1 MKALNRTNLSKIAII
16 TDAWTPQ
23 VNGVVVCIQQTVK
36 HLREMG
42 HDVFVIGPDRFKNIP
57 CPTYPE
63 IRLALF
69 ARKKVFAILDD
80 LKPDA
85 LHVNTEGPLGIAARS
100 YAHKNKMRYT
110 TAFQTRFPEYIKA
123 RTGIPLSWTYAFL
136 RWFHKNSERVLVP
149 SKTVQ
154 EDLIK
159 WNVGKPEV
167 WSLGV
172 DLSTFQSKKRA
183 ARKKKVYVCT
193 SRLAIEKN
201 LDAFLGLKLD
211 GEKWMIGGGPEE
223 KRLREKY
230 PDVKFFGNK
239 SHEEIAKIYQ
249 ECDYFVFPS
258 KTDTFG
264 LVLLEA
270 MACGL
275 PVAAYNVSGP
285 KDVIGKSKAGILRE
299 DLAEAVRGLESLSAS
314 TAIKHAKKFS
324 WEKASENFFSYLHV
338 Q

>member
-1 MKALNRTNLSKIAII
+1 MSKIVII

-63 IRLALF
+63 IRLALL
-69 ARKKVFAILDD
+69 ARKKVFSILDD
-80 LKPDA
+80 LKPNA
-85 LHVNTEGPLGIAARS
+85 LHINTEGPLGIAARS
-100 YAHKNKMRYT
+100 YAHKNKIRYT

-123 RTGIPLSWTYAFL
+123 RTAIPLSWTYAFL

-183 ARKKKVYVCT
+183 TRKKKVYVCT

-223 KRLREKY
+223 KRLKEKY

-239 SHEEIAKIYQ
+239 SHEEIANIYQ
-249 ECDYFVFPS
+249 DCDYFVFPS

>member
-1 MKALNRTNLSKIAII
+1 MSKIVII
-16 TDAWTPQ
+16 TDAWIPQ

-36 HLREMG
+36 HLRGMG

-80 LKPDA
+80 LKPNA
-85 LHVNTEGPLGIAARS
+85 LHINTEGPLGIVARS
-100 YAHKNKMRYT
+100 YAQKNKIGYT

-123 RTGIPLSWTYAFL
+123 RTGVPLSWTYAFL
-136 RWFHKNSERVLVP
+136 RWFHKHSKRVLVP

-159 WNVGKPEV
+159 WNVGKPEI

-172 DLSTFQSKKRA
+172 DLSTFQLKKRT

-211 GEKWMIGGGPEE
+211 GEKWMIGSGPEE

-249 ECDYFVFPS
+249 DCDYFVFPS

-299 DLAEAVRGLESLSAS
+299 NLAEAVRGLESLSALN
-314 TAIKHAKKFS
+314 AIKHAKKFS
-324 WEKASENFFSYLHV
+324 WEKASENFFSYLHIR
-338 Q
+338 

>member
-1 MKALNRTNLSKIAII
+1 MKL
-16 TDAWTPQ
+16 
-23 VNGVVVCIQQTVK
+23 
-36 HLREMG
+36 E
-42 HDVFVIGPDRFKNIP
+42 
-57 CPTYPE
+57 
-63 IRLALF
+63 
-69 ARKKVFAILDD
+69 
-80 LKPDA
+80 A
-85 LHVNTEGPLGIAARS
+85 LHINTEGPLGIVARS
-100 YAHKNKMRYT
+100 YAQKNKIGYT

-123 RTGIPLSWTYAFL
+123 RTGIPLSWTYAVL
-136 RWFHKNSERVLVP
+136 RWFHKNSKRVLVP

-172 DLSTFQSKKRA
+172 DLSTFQPKKRT

-211 GEKWMIGGGPEE
+211 GEKWMIGSGPEE

-249 ECDYFVFPS
+249 DCDYFVFPS

-299 DLAEAVRGLESLSAS
+299 DLAEAVRGLESLSAL
-314 TAIKHAKKFS
+314 TAIKHAKNFS
-324 WEKASENFFSYLHV
+324 WEKASEKFFSYLHIR
-338 Q
+338 

>member
-1 MKALNRTNLSKIAII
+1 MSKIVIT
-16 TDAWTPQ
+16 TDAWIPQ

-57 CPTYPE
+57 FPTYPE

-69 ARKKVFAILDD
+69 AKKKVFAILDD

-123 RTGIPLSWTYAFL
+123 RTAIPLSWTYAFL
-136 RWFHKNSERVLVP
+136 RWFHKNSKRVLVP

-172 DLSTFQSKKRA
+172 DLSTFQPKKRT

-211 GEKWMIGGGPEE
+211 GEKWMIGSGPEE

-230 PDVKFFGNK
+230 LDVKFFGNK

-285 KDVIGKSKAGILRE
+285 KDVIGKSKAGILSE
-299 DLAEAVRGLESLSAS
+299 DLAEAVRGLESLSAL

-324 WEKASENFFSYLHV
+324 WEKASEKFFSYLHIG
-338 Q
+338 

>member
-1 MKALNRTNLSKIAII
+1 MSKIVII

-36 HLREMG
+36 HLRKMG

-123 RTGIPLSWTYAFL
+123 RTAIPLSWTYAFL

-172 DLSTFQSKKRA
+172 DLSTFQPKKRTS
-183 ARKKKVYVCT
+183 RKKKVYVCKKDSEKNTRT
-193 SRLAIEKN
+193 SNSLAIKVMRKSQRFIKSVIILSSHQKPIL
-201 LDAFLGLKLD
+201 LDWCCSKQWHVGSLLLHI
-211 GEKWMIGGGPEE
+211 M
-223 KRLREKY
+223 
-230 PDVKFFGNK
+230 
-239 SHEEIAKIYQ
+239 
-249 ECDYFVFPS
+249 FP
-258 KTDTFG
+258 
-264 LVLLEA
+264 
-270 MACGL
+270 
-275 PVAAYNVSGP
+275 
-285 KDVIGKSKAGILRE
+285 
-299 DLAEAVRGLESLSAS
+299 VRKMLSANRKQES
-314 TAIKHAKKFS
+314 
-324 WEKASENFFSYLHV
+324 
-338 Q
+338 

>member
-1 MKALNRTNLSKIAII
+1 MKALNRENLSKIVII

-63 IRLALF
+63 IRLALL
-69 ARKKVFAILDD
+69 ARKKVFSILDD

-85 LHVNTEGPLGIAARS
+85 LHINTEGPLGIAARS

-123 RTGIPLSWTYAFL
+123 RTAIPLSWTYAFL

-172 DLSTFQSKKRA
+172 DLSTFQPKKRA

-201 LDAFLGLKLD
+201 LDAFLSLKLD
-211 GEKWMIGGGPEE
+211 GEKWMIGSGPEE

-230 PDVKFFGNK
+230 LDVKFFGNK

-324 WEKASENFFSYLHV
+324 WEKASEKFFSYLHIG
-338 Q
+338 

>member
-1 MKALNRTNLSKIAII
+1 MSKIAII

-69 ARKKVFAILDD
+69 ARKKVFAILND
-80 LKPDA
+80 LNPDA
-85 LHVNTEGPLGIAARS
+85 LHINTEGPLGIAARS
-100 YAHKNKMRYT
+100 YAQKNKIRYT

-136 RWFHKNSERVLVP
+136 RWFHKHSKIVLVP

-172 DLSTFQSKKRA
+172 DLSTFQPKKRT

-211 GEKWMIGGGPEE
+211 GEKWMIGSGPEE

-239 SHEEIAKIYQ
+239 SHKEIAKIYQ
-249 ECDYFVFPS
+249 DCDYFVFPS

-299 DLAEAVRGLESLSAS
+299 NLAEAVRGLESLSALN
-314 TAIKHAKKFS
+314 AIKHAKKFS
-324 WEKASENFFSYLHV
+324 WEKASENFFSYLHIR
-338 Q
+338 

>member
-1 MKALNRTNLSKIAII
+1 MSKIVII

-36 HLREMG
+36 HLRGMG

-85 LHVNTEGPLGIAARS
+85 LHINTEGPLGIAARS
-100 YAHKNKMRYT
+100 YAQKNKIRYT

-136 RWFHKNSERVLVP
+136 RWFHKHSKRVLVP

-172 DLSTFQSKKRA
+172 DLSTFEPQKRT

-211 GEKWMIGGGPEE
+211 GEKWMIGSGPEE

-249 ECDYFVFPS
+249 DCDYFVFPS

-314 TAIKHAKKFS
+314 TAVKHAKKFS
-324 WEKASENFFSYLHV
+324 WEKASENFFSYLHIR
-338 Q
+338 

>member
-1 MKALNRTNLSKIAII
+1 MSKIVII

-63 IRLALF
+63 IRLALL
-69 ARKKVFAILDD
+69 ARKKVFSILDD

-85 LHVNTEGPLGIAARS
+85 LHINTEGPLGIAARS

-123 RTGIPLSWTYAFL
+123 RTAIPLSWTYAFL

-172 DLSTFQSKKRA
+172 DLSTFQPKKRA

-201 LDAFLGLKLD
+201 LDAFLSLKLD
-211 GEKWMIGGGPEE
+211 GEKWMIGSGPEE

-299 DLAEAVRGLESLSAS
+299 DLAEAVGGLESLSAL
-314 TAIKHAKKFS
+314 TAIKHAKNFS
-324 WEKASENFFSYLHV
+324 WEKASEKFFSYLHIG
-338 Q
+338 

>member
-1 MKALNRTNLSKIAII
+1 
-16 TDAWTPQ
+16 
-23 VNGVVVCIQQTVK
+23 
-36 HLREMG
+36 
-42 HDVFVIGPDRFKNIP
+42 
-57 CPTYPE
+57 
-63 IRLALF
+63 
-69 ARKKVFAILDD
+69 
-80 LKPDA
+80 
-85 LHVNTEGPLGIAARS
+85 
-100 YAHKNKMRYT
+100 MRYT

-123 RTGIPLSWTYAFL
+123 RTAIPLSWTYAFL

-172 DLSTFQSKKRA
+172 DLSTFQPKKRT

-211 GEKWMIGGGPEE
+211 GEKWMIGSGPEE

-299 DLAEAVRGLESLSAS
+299 DLAEAVRGLESLSAL
-314 TAIKHAKKFS
+314 TAIKYAKKFS
-324 WEKASENFFSYLHV
+324 WEKASEKFFSYLHIR
-338 Q
+338 

>member
-1 MKALNRTNLSKIAII
+1 LSKIVII

-36 HLREMG
+36 HLRKMG
-42 HDVFVIGPDRFKNIP
+42 HDVFVIGPNRFKNIP

-123 RTGIPLSWTYAFL
+123 RTAIPLSWTYAFL

-172 DLSTFQSKKRA
+172 DLSTFQPKKRA

-201 LDAFLGLKLD
+201 LDAFLGLNLD
-211 GEKWMIGGGPEE
+211 GEKWMIGSGPEE

-299 DLAEAVRGLESLSAS
+299 DLAEAVRGLESLSAL
-314 TAIKHAKKFS
+314 TAIKHAKNFS
-324 WEKASENFFSYLHV
+324 WEKASEKFFSFLHIG
-338 Q
+338 

>member
-1 MKALNRTNLSKIAII
+1 MLSRADLSKIVII

-36 HLREMG
+36 HLRKMG

-69 ARKKVFAILDD
+69 TRKKVFAILDD

-85 LHVNTEGPLGIAARS
+85 LHINTEGPLGVAARS

-123 RTGIPLSWTYAFL
+123 RTAIPLSWTYAFL

-149 SKTVQ
+149 SKSVQ

-172 DLSTFQSKKRA
+172 DLSTFQPKKRA

-201 LDAFLGLKLD
+201 LDAFLSLKVD
-211 GEKWMIGGGPEE
+211 GEKWMIGSGPEE

-285 KDVIGKSKAGILRE
+285 KDVFGKSKAGILRE
-299 DLAEAVRGLESLSAS
+299 DLAEAARGLESLSSS

-324 WEKASENFFSYLHV
+324 WEKASENFFSYLHIG
-338 Q
+338 

>member
-1 MKALNRTNLSKIAII
+1 LSKIVII

-36 HLREMG
+36 HLRKMG

-69 ARKKVFAILDD
+69 ARTKVFAILDD
-80 LKPDA
+80 LEPNA
-85 LHVNTEGPLGIAARS
+85 LHINTEGPLGIAARS
-100 YAHKNKMRYT
+100 YAHKNKIRYT

-123 RTGIPLSWTYAFL
+123 RTAIPLSWTYAFL

-172 DLSTFQSKKRA
+172 DLSTFQPKKRA

-211 GEKWMIGGGPEE
+211 GEKWMIGSGPEE

-230 PDVKFFGNK
+230 PDVKFLGNK
-239 SHEEIAKIYQ
+239 SHEEIANIYQ

-299 DLAEAVRGLESLSAS
+299 DLAEAARGLESLSAS

-324 WEKASENFFSYLHV
+324 WEKASENFFSYLHI

>member
-1 MKALNRTNLSKIAII
+1 MSKIVII

-36 HLREMG
+36 HLRGMG

-69 ARKKVFAILDD
+69 PRKKVFAILND

-85 LHVNTEGPLGIAARS
+85 LHINTEGPLGIAARS

-110 TAFQTRFPEYIKA
+110 TAFQTRFPEYINA
-123 RTGIPLSWTYAFL
+123 RTAIPLSWTYAFL
-136 RWFHKNSERVLVP
+136 RWFHKNSKRVLVP

-172 DLSTFQSKKRA
+172 DLSTFQIKKRT

-211 GEKWMIGGGPEE
+211 GEKWMIGSGPEE

-239 SHEEIAKIYQ
+239 SHEEIANIYQ
-249 ECDYFVFPS
+249 DCDYFVFPS

-285 KDVIGKSKAGILRE
+285 KDVVGNTTGAVLADDLGKACKEVKKLKS
-299 DLAEAVRGLESLSAS
+299 DD
-314 TAIKHAKKFS
+314 AIQHAKKYS
-324 WEKASENFFSYLHV
+324 WKKVSLGFEKLLILKNKH
-338 Q
+338 

>member
-1 MKALNRTNLSKIAII
+1 
-16 TDAWTPQ
+16 
-23 VNGVVVCIQQTVK
+23 
-36 HLREMG
+36 
-42 HDVFVIGPDRFKNIP
+42 
-57 CPTYPE
+57 
-63 IRLALF
+63 
-69 ARKKVFAILDD
+69 
-80 LKPDA
+80 
-85 LHVNTEGPLGIAARS
+85 
-100 YAHKNKMRYT
+100 MRYT

-123 RTGIPLSWTYAFL
+123 RTAIPLSWTYAFL

-172 DLSTFQSKKRA
+172 DLSTFQPKKRA

-201 LDAFLGLKLD
+201 LDAFLSLKLD
-211 GEKWMIGGGPEE
+211 GEKWMIGSGPEE

-230 PDVKFFGNK
+230 LDVKFFGNK
-239 SHEEIAKIYQ
+239 SHEEIANIYQ

-299 DLAEAVRGLESLSAS
+299 DLAEAARGLESLSAS

-324 WEKASENFFSYLHV
+324 WEKASENFFSYLHIG
-338 Q
+338 

>member
-1 MKALNRTNLSKIAII
+1 LKALNRENLSKIVII

-63 IRLALF
+63 IRLALL
-69 ARKKVFAILDD
+69 ARKKVFSILDD

-85 LHVNTEGPLGIAARS
+85 LHINTEGPLGIAARS

-123 RTGIPLSWTYAFL
+123 RTAIPLSWTYAFL

-172 DLSTFQSKKRA
+172 DLSTFHPKKRVV
-183 ARKKKVYVCT
+183 RKKKVYVCT

-201 LDAFLGLKLD
+201 LDAFLSLKID
-211 GEKWMIGGGPEE
+211 GE
-223 KRLREKY
+223 
-230 PDVKFFGNK
+230 
-239 SHEEIAKIYQ
+239 IANIYQ
-249 ECDYFVFPS
+249 QCDYFVFPS

>member
-1 MKALNRTNLSKIAII
+1 
-16 TDAWTPQ
+16 
-23 VNGVVVCIQQTVK
+23 
-36 HLREMG
+36 
-42 HDVFVIGPDRFKNIP
+42 
-57 CPTYPE
+57 
-63 IRLALF
+63 
-69 ARKKVFAILDD
+69 
-80 LKPDA
+80 
-85 LHVNTEGPLGIAARS
+85 
-100 YAHKNKMRYT
+100 
-110 TAFQTRFPEYIKA
+110 
-123 RTGIPLSWTYAFL
+123 
-136 RWFHKNSERVLVP
+136 
-149 SKTVQ
+149 VQ

-172 DLSTFQSKKRA
+172 DLSTFQPKKRT

-211 GEKWMIGGGPEE
+211 GEKWMIGSGPEE

-239 SHEEIAKIYQ
+239 SHEEIANIYQ
-249 ECDYFVFPS
+249 DCDYFVFPS

-299 DLAEAVRGLESLSAS
+299 NLAEAVRGLESLSALN
-314 TAIKHAKKFS
+314 AIKHAKKFS
-324 WEKASENFFSYLHV
+324 WEKASENFFSYLHIR
-338 Q
+338 

>member
-1 MKALNRTNLSKIAII
+1 MSKIVII

-23 VNGVVVCIQQTVK
+23 VNGVVVCIQQIVK

-69 ARKKVFAILDD
+69 PRKKVFAILDD

-85 LHVNTEGPLGIAARS
+85 LHINTEGPLGIAARS
-100 YAHKNKMRYT
+100 YAQKNKIGYT
-110 TAFQTRFPEYIKA
+110 TAFQTRFPEYVKA

-172 DLSTFQSKKRA
+172 DLSTFQPKKRT

-201 LDAFLGLKLD
+201 LDAFLGMKLD
-211 GEKWMIGGGPEE
+211 GEKWMIGSGPEE

-239 SHEEIAKIYQ
+239 SHEEIANIYQ
-249 ECDYFVFPS
+249 DCDYFVFPS

-285 KDVIGKSKAGILRE
+285 MDVIGKSKAGILRE
-299 DLAEAVRGLESLSAS
+299 NLAEAVRGLESLSALN
-314 TAIKHAKKFS
+314 AIKHAKKFS
-324 WEKASENFFSYLHV
+324 WEKASEKFFSYLHIR
-338 Q
+338 

>member
-1 MKALNRTNLSKIAII
+1 M
-16 TDAWTPQ
+16 
-23 VNGVVVCIQQTVK
+23 
-36 HLREMG
+36 
-42 HDVFVIGPDRFKNIP
+42 
-57 CPTYPE
+57 
-63 IRLALF
+63 
-69 ARKKVFAILDD
+69 
-80 LKPDA
+80 
-85 LHVNTEGPLGIAARS
+85 
-100 YAHKNKMRYT
+100 
-110 TAFQTRFPEYIKA
+110 
-123 RTGIPLSWTYAFL
+123 
-136 RWFHKNSERVLVP
+136 LVP

-172 DLSTFQSKKRA
+172 DLSTFQPKKRTS
-183 ARKKKVYVCT
+183 RKKKVYVCT

-211 GEKWMIGGGPEE
+211 GEKWMIGSGPEE

-230 PDVKFFGNK
+230 PDVKFLGNK
-239 SHEEIAKIYQ
+239 SHEEIANIYQ

-299 DLAEAVRGLESLSAS
+299 DLAEAARGLESLSAS

-324 WEKASENFFSYLHV
+324 WEKASENFFSYLHIG
-338 Q
+338 

>member
-1 MKALNRTNLSKIAII
+1 MSKIVIT

-69 ARKKVFAILDD
+69 VRKKVFSILDD

-85 LHVNTEGPLGIAARS
+85 LHINTEGPLGIAARS
-100 YAHKNKMRYT
+100 YAYKNKICYT

-136 RWFHKNSERVLVP
+136 RWFHKHSKRVLVP
-149 SKTVQ
+149 SKSVQ

-172 DLSTFQSKKRA
+172 DLSTFQPKKRI

-201 LDAFLGLKLD
+201 LDAFLSLKID
-211 GEKWMIGGGPEE
+211 GEKWMIGDGPEE

-230 PDVKFFGNK
+230 PDVNFFGNK
-239 SHEEIAKIYQ
+239 SHEEIANIYQ

-314 TAIKHAKKFS
+314 TAIKHAKNFS
-324 WEKASENFFSYLHV
+324 WEKASEKFFSYLHIR
-338 Q
+338 

>member
-1 MKALNRTNLSKIAII
+1 MSKIVIT
-16 TDAWTPQ
+16 TDAWIPQ
-23 VNGVVVCIQQTVK
+23 VNGVVVCIQQTIK
-36 HLREMG
+36 HLRAMG

-85 LHVNTEGPLGIAARS
+85 LHINTEGPLGIAARS
-100 YAHKNKMRYT
+100 YAQKNKIGYT

-123 RTGIPLSWTYAFL
+123 RTGIPLSWTYSFL
-136 RWFHKNSERVLVP
+136 RWFHKHSKNVLVP

-172 DLSTFQSKKRA
+172 DLSTFQPKKRT

-211 GEKWMIGGGPEE
+211 GEKWMIGSGPEE

-249 ECDYFVFPS
+249 DCDYFVFPS

-285 KDVIGKSKAGILRE
+285 KDVIGKSKAGILRG
-299 DLAEAVRGLESLSAS
+299 DLAEAVRGLDSLSAS
-314 TAIKHAKKFS
+314 EAMKHAKKFS
-324 WEKASENFFSYLHV
+324 WEKASEKFFSYLHIR
-338 Q
+338 

>member
-1 MKALNRTNLSKIAII
+1 MSKIVII
-16 TDAWTPQ
+16 TDAWIPQ

-36 HLREMG
+36 HLRAMG

-69 ARKKVFAILDD
+69 ARIKVFAILDD

-85 LHVNTEGPLGIAARS
+85 LHINTEGPLGIAARS

-123 RTGIPLSWTYAFL
+123 RTAIPLSWTYAFL

-172 DLSTFQSKKRA
+172 DLSTFRPKKRT

-201 LDAFLGLKLD
+201 LDAFLGLRLN
-211 GEKWMIGGGPEE
+211 GEKWMIGSGPEE

-239 SHEEIAKIYQ
+239 RHEEIAKIYQ
-249 ECDYFVFPS
+249 DCDYFVFPS

-270 MACGL
+270 MASGL

-314 TAIKHAKKFS
+314 TAVKHAKKFS
-324 WEKASENFFSYLHV
+324 WEKASENFFSYLHIG
-338 Q
+338 

>member
-1 MKALNRTNLSKIAII
+1 MSKIAII

-36 HLREMG
+36 HLRGMG

-85 LHVNTEGPLGIAARS
+85 LHINTEGPLGIAARS
-100 YAHKNKMRYT
+100 YAQKNKMRYT

-136 RWFHKNSERVLVP
+136 RWFHKHSKRVLVP

-172 DLSTFQSKKRA
+172 DLSTFQPKKRT

-211 GEKWMIGGGPEE
+211 GEKWMIGSGPEE

-230 PDVKFFGNK
+230 PNVKFFGNK
-239 SHEEIAKIYQ
+239 SHEEIAKIYRD
-249 ECDYFVFPS
+249 CDYFVFPS

-285 KDVIGKSKAGILRE
+285 MDVIGKSKAGILRE
-299 DLAEAVRGLESLSAS
+299 NLAEAVRGLESLSALN
-314 TAIKHAKKFS
+314 AIKHAKKFS
-324 WEKASENFFSYLHV
+324 WEKASEKFFSYLHIR
-338 Q
+338 

>member
-1 MKALNRTNLSKIAII
+1 MSKIVIT

-36 HLREMG
+36 HLRAMG

-69 ARKKVFAILDD
+69 PRKKVFSILDD

-85 LHVNTEGPLGIAARS
+85 LHINTEGPLGIAARS

-123 RTGIPLSWTYAFL
+123 RTAIPLSWTYAFL

-172 DLSTFQSKKRA
+172 DLSTFQPKKRT

-211 GEKWMIGGGPEE
+211 GEKWMVGSGPEE

-285 KDVIGKSKAGILRE
+285 MDVIGKSKAGILRE
-299 DLAEAVRGLESLSAS
+299 NLAEAVRGLESLSALN
-314 TAIKHAKKFS
+314 AIKHAKKFS
-324 WEKASENFFSYLHV
+324 WEKASENFFSYLHIR
-338 Q
+338 

>member
-1 MKALNRTNLSKIAII
+1 MSKIVII

-85 LHVNTEGPLGIAARS
+85 LHINTEGPLGIAARS
-100 YAHKNKMRYT
+100 YAQKNKIGYT
-110 TAFQTRFPEYIKA
+110 TAFQTRFPEYVKA

-172 DLSTFQSKKRA
+172 DLSTFQPKKRT

-201 LDAFLGLKLD
+201 LDAFLSLKLD
-211 GEKWMIGGGPEE
+211 GEKWMIGSGPEE

-239 SHEEIAKIYQ
+239 SHEEIANIYQ
-249 ECDYFVFPS
+249 DCDYFVFPS

-285 KDVIGKSKAGILRE
+285 MDVIGKSKAGILRE
-299 DLAEAVRGLESLSAS
+299 NLAEAVRGLESLSALN
-314 TAIKHAKKFS
+314 AIKHAKKFS
-324 WEKASENFFSYLHV
+324 WEKASEKFFSYLHIR
-338 Q
+338 

>member
-1 MKALNRTNLSKIAII
+1 MKVLSRVDLSKIVII

-23 VNGVVVCIQQTVK
+23 VNGVVVCIQQTIK
-36 HLREMG
+36 HLRGMG
-42 HDVFVIGPDRFKNIP
+42 HDVFVIGPERFKNIP

-123 RTGIPLSWTYAFL
+123 RTAIPLSWTYAFL

-149 SKTVQ
+149 SITVQ

-172 DLSTFQSKKRA
+172 DLS
-183 ARKKKVYVCT
+183 
-193 SRLAIEKN
+193 LIH
-201 LDAFLGLKLD
+201 
-211 GEKWMIGGGPEE
+211 I
-223 KRLREKY
+223 
-230 PDVKFFGNK
+230 
-239 SHEEIAKIYQ
+239 
-249 ECDYFVFPS
+249 
-258 KTDTFG
+258 
-264 LVLLEA
+264 
-270 MACGL
+270 
-275 PVAAYNVSGP
+275 
-285 KDVIGKSKAGILRE
+285 
-299 DLAEAVRGLESLSAS
+299 
-314 TAIKHAKKFS
+314 
-324 WEKASENFFSYLHV
+324 
-338 Q
+338 

>member
-1 MKALNRTNLSKIAII
+1 MLSRADLSKIVII

-36 HLREMG
+36 HLREIG

-123 RTGIPLSWTYAFL
+123 RTAIPLSWTYAFL

-172 DLSTFQSKKRA
+172 DLSTFQPKKRA

-201 LDAFLGLKLD
+201 LDAFLSLKLD
-211 GEKWMIGGGPEE
+211 GEKWMIGSGPEE

-299 DLAEAVRGLESLSAS
+299 DLAEAARGLESLSAS

-324 WEKASENFFSYLHV
+324 WEKASENFFSYLHIG
-338 Q
+338 

>member
-1 MKALNRTNLSKIAII
+1 VSKIAII

-36 HLREMG
+36 HLRGMG
-42 HDVFVIGPDRFKNIP
+42 QDVFVIGPDRFKNIP

-69 ARKKVFAILDD
+69 PRKKVFAILDD

-85 LHVNTEGPLGIAARS
+85 LHINTEGPLGIAARS
-100 YAHKNKMRYT
+100 YAQKNKMRYT

-136 RWFHKNSERVLVP
+136 RWFHKNSKRVLVP

-172 DLSTFQSKKRA
+172 DLSTFQPKKRA

-211 GEKWMIGGGPEE
+211 GEKWMIGSGPEE

-239 SHEEIAKIYQ
+239 SHEEIANIYQ
-249 ECDYFVFPS
+249 DCDYFVFPS

-285 KDVIGKSKAGILRE
+285 MDVIGKSKAGILRE
-299 DLAEAVRGLESLSAS
+299 NLAEAVRGLESLSALN
-314 TAIKHAKKFS
+314 AIKHAKKFS
-324 WEKASENFFSYLHV
+324 WEKASENFFSYLHIR
-338 Q
+338 